1 MSLDPNPDPNSAYLQ
16 WEWEPW
22 ILQIEIWQINWLII
36 TTKYNESNKT
46 FIWGYFQR
54 TIYMSKE
61 CFSQHNIKS
70 LSKKKIGAYS
80 QDTVNNLSTV
90 FNVFSLLF
98 WPYIHW
104 INWFGSS
111 SIPTLS
117 SCEATG
123 WMHSQHTVTVLWQSS
138 WIMKLILEMS
148 CLDVV

>member
-46 FIWGYFQR
+46 FIWGQYACPKNALAS
-54 TIYMSKE
+54 TI
-61 CFSQHNIKS
+61 
-70 LSKKKIGAYS
+70 LSHYQKKNIGAYS

-123 WMHSQHTVTVLWQSS
+123 WMYSQHTVTVLWQSS